1 MPGFTWPPR
10 DTDRNRFLGRLQVVL
25 YALVTVYFG
34 LFALATG
41 ALMPWTIFTVALAA
55 TIVAGV
61 ALLLMRA
68 QRQAGEAPSPPE
80 SQPRDPSQDQTSPIP
95 VDPRRR

>member
-10 DTDRNRFLGRLQVVL
+10 DTDRNRILTRVQVVV
-25 YALVTVYFG
+25 YALVTAYFG
-34 LFALATG
+34 LFALASG
-41 ALMPWTIFTVALAA
+41 GVVPWAIFTVALAA

-68 QRQAGEAPSPPE
+68 QRQEQHPA
-80 SQPRDPSQDQTSPIP
+80 QR
-95 VDPRRR
+95 